1 VALKEE
7 NLAMKGLLPTILL
20 AAVAAAPTIAQNGTH
35 RESDEQGIVRAAMDY
50 MEGAVTADA
59 DRVARGVHEELNKVV
74 VTTLRQTGRQVLSYN
89 THTTLVEIVRG
100 LAEQM
105 AEVDRSVEV
114 TVFDVGN
121 DIASARAVG
130 QLWYDH
136 LQLAK
141 IKGEWR
147 IVNVLWARNQPNA
160 ESELDQDVLEADRVD
175 VETAALDYIE
185 GAYSGNAERMER
197 ALHPELNKV
206 LLNRHRQ
213 TGEQFLYKMG
223 ASNLIEGTRAGLGK
237 LDEDKRDVELETYD
251 ISKGIAAVKVSSALY
266 IDHLQLAKVNGEWKI
281 INVLWVPNPEAPR
294 PGG

>member
-1 VALKEE
+1 
-7 NLAMKGLLPTILL
+7 MKGLLPTILL

>member
-1 VALKEE
+1 
-7 NLAMKGLLPTILL
+7 MKGLLPTILL
-20 AAVAAAPTIAQNGTH
+20 AAAAGAPTVAQYGAH

-100 LAEQM
+100 LAERM
-105 AEVDRSVEV
+105 ADVDRSVEV
-114 TVFDVGN
+114 TVFNVGN

-130 QLWYDH
+130 QLWYDY

-147 IVNVLWARNQPNA
+147 IVNVLWARNQSDPET
-160 ESELDQDVLEADRVD
+160 ESDQGVWEADRVD
-175 VETAALDYIE
+175 VETAALNYIE
-185 GAYSGNAERMER
+185 GAYSGNADRMER

-206 LLNRHRQ
+206 LLNRHRE
-213 TGEQFLYKMG
+213 TGEQYLHKMG

-237 LDEDKRDVELETYD
+237 LDEDKRDIEVETYD
-251 ISKGIAAVKVSSALY
+251 ISQGIAAVKVSSAMY

>member
-1 VALKEE
+1 
-7 NLAMKGLLPTILL
+7 MKGLLPTILL
-20 AAVAAAPTIAQNGTH
+20 AAVAAAPSNPQNGTT

-59 DRVARGVHEELNKVV
+59 DRVAGGVHEELNKVV

-105 AEVDRSVEV
+105 AEVDRNVEV
-114 TVFDVGN
+114 TVFNVGN

-130 QLWYDH
+130 QLWYDY

-147 IVNVLWARNQPNA
+147 IVNVLWARNQSNA
-160 ESELDQDVLEADRVD
+160 ESESDLGVPEADRVD
-175 VETAALDYIE
+175 VEAAARDYIE

-213 TGEQFLYKMG
+213 TGEQYLYKMG

-237 LDEDKRDVELETYD
+237 LDEDKTDIEVETYD

-281 INVLWVPNPEAPR
+281 INVLWVPNPDAPQ

>member
-1 VALKEE
+1 
-7 NLAMKGLLPTILL
+7 MKGLLSTILL
-20 AAVAAAPTIAQNGTH
+20 ATVAAAPATAQSGSH
-35 RESDEQGIVRAAMDY
+35 RGSDEQGIVRAAMDY

-74 VTTLRQTGRQVLSYN
+74 VTTLHQTGRQVLSYN

-105 AEVDRSVEV
+105 ADVDPSVEV

-130 QLWYDH
+130 QLWYDY

-147 IVNVLWARNQPNA
+147 IVNVLWARNQSNA
-160 ESELDQDVLEADRVD
+160 ASELDQGVLESDRAA
-175 VETAALDYIE
+175 VETAALDYIA
-185 GAYSGNAERMER
+185 GAYSGDADRMER

-237 LDEDKRDVELETYD
+237 LDEDERQIELETYD
-251 ISKGIAAVKVSSALY
+251 ISKGIAAVKVTSALY
-266 IDHLQLAKVNGEWKI
+266 IDHLQLAKVNSAWKI
-281 INVLWVPNPEAPR
+281 INVLWVPNPDAPSDS
-294 PGG
+294 